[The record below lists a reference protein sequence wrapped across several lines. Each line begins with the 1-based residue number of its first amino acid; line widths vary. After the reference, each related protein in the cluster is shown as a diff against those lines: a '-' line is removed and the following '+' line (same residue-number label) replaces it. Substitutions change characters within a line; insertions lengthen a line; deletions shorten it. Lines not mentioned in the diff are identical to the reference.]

1 MMKEEKQYLM
11 TSKFSILS
19 RTQKFFVRKRN
30 VKM

>member
-19 RTQKFFVRKRN
+19 RTQKRLLEKGI
-30 VKM
+30 

>member
-19 RTQKFFVRKRN
+19 RTQKHLLEKGI
-30 VKM
+30 